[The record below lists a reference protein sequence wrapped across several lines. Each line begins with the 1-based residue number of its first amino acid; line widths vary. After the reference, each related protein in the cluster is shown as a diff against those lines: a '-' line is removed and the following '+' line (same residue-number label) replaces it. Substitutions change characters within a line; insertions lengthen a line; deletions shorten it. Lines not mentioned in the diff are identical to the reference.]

1 MLFLMKGSYL
11 FQINMIISRCYS
23 KKTRAEKA
31 KAKAFSKAATRA
43 EKAKAKAKAREEEIA
58 QAEEYVD
65 NVVKQLSQEKPNPV
79 LDPFRESSAPV
90 IELDNTVRERDDQE
104 ISKKMIESQN
114 QTVFEEWE
122 SKTRRYNS

>member
-23 KKTRAEKA
+23 KK
-31 KAKAFSKAATRA
+31 TRA